1 MGIPSY
7 FSYIIKNYPNI
18 IRNIGYFSNN
28 KSFSFNHLY
37 MDCNSIIYD
46 AVHSIDTTNNL
57 DIQTFENEI
66 IEKVIVNIKEY
77 INLIKPNTTIFIAF
91 DGVAPFA
98 KMEQQRTRRY
108 RTRYMTTMDFGDSNK
123 NSWNTS
129 AITPGT
135 KFMDNLSYRINYEF
149 KNTEKNYNVKN
160 IYVSCSDDAGEGEH
174 KLFNHTRK
182 CVSQNENIA
191 IYGLDS
197 DLIMLSLFHLKYCKD
212 IYVFREAPEFLKS
225 SIPITPSIKKNETNS
240 HFSNGLVADKNNF
253 DDDNRP
259 EILSGRCNMRGND
272 TEPHFLDIRYLS
284 NSILSE
290 MKCKYPDDQR
300 TYDYVFLCFFLGN
313 DFLPHFPA
321 MNIRTHGI
329 SCLLDFYRLY
339 IGNYQDRF
347 LISKTSGKIQWKNVS
362 ILINEIAKKEHELL
376 INEYFVRHKFDKRTY
391 TIETPKEREEAFQN
405 LPIIFREEEKYIC
418 PDEPMW
424 ENRYYKRLL
433 HCKKTTENMKQ
444 ICNNY
449 LEGLEWVFKYY
460 SDGCPHWRWKYNY
473 HYPPLFADLCKYI
486 PHFEMDFISNKSNVA
501 NAPFTKLV
509 QLCYV
514 MPKSNL
520 ELLPQN
526 ICKFLI
532 NNYPELYPENYDFK
546 WAFCRY
552 FWEAHPIL
560 PDIPLELLEQWE
572 IQFNMCK

>member
-18 IRNIGYFSNN
+18 IRNIDYFSNN
-28 KSFSFNHLY
+28 KSFEHLY
-37 MDCNSIIYD
+37 MDCNSIVYD

-57 DIQTFENEI
+57 DVQTFENEI
-66 IEKVIVNIKEY
+66 IEKVILNIKEY
-77 INLIKPNTTIFIAF
+77 IELIKPNSTIFIAF

-108 RTRYMTTMDFGDSNK
+108 RNKFMSTMDFGDSNK
-123 NSWNTS
+123 NNWNTS

-149 KNTEKNYNVKN
+149 KNAEKKYNVKN

-174 KLFNHTRK
+174 KLFSHTRK
-182 CVSQNENIA
+182 CVSKNENIA

-197 DLIMLSLFHLKYCKD
+197 DLIMLSLFHLKYCKN

-225 SIPITPSIKKNETNS
+225 SIPID
-240 HFSNGLVADKNNF
+240 V
-253 DDDNRP
+253 
-259 EILSGRCNMRGND
+259 RGNND
-272 TEPHFLDIRYLS
+272 EPHFLDIENLS
-284 NSILSE
+284 KSISNE
-290 MKCKYPDDQR
+290 MNCKYSDVQR

-329 SCLLDFYRLY
+329 NCLIDFYRLY
-339 IGNYQDRF
+339 IGNFQDRF
-347 LISKTSGKIQWKNVS
+347 LISKTTGRIQWKNVS
-362 ILINEIAKKEHELL
+362 VLIHEIAKKEHELL
-376 INEYFVRHKFDKRTY
+376 INEYFVRNKFDKRTY
-391 TIETPKEREEAFQN
+391 TMETPKEREETFQN

-433 HCKKTTENMKQ
+433 HCKRNGENIKR

-460 SDGCPHWRWKYNY
+460 SEGCPHWRWKYNY

-486 PHFEMDFISNKSNVA
+486 PHFEMDFISNKSNIT
-501 NAPFTKLV
+501 NSPFSKLA
-509 QLCYV
+509 QLSYV

-520 ELLPQN
+520 EFLPQN
-526 ICKFLI
+526 ICNFLI

-560 PDIPLELLEQWE
+560 PEIPVELLEQWE

>member
-28 KSFSFNHLY
+28 KAFSFNHLY

-46 AVHSIDTTNNL
+46 AVHSIDNADNL
-57 DIQTFENEI
+57 DNQTFENEI

-77 INLIKPNTTIFIAF
+77 ISLIKPTNTIFIAF

-108 RTRYMTTMDFGDSNK
+108 RNRFMTTMDFGDSKKSN
-123 NSWNTS
+123 WNTS

-149 KNTEKNYNVKN
+149 KNTEKYYNVKN

-174 KLFNHTRK
+174 KLFKHTRN
-182 CVSQNENIA
+182 CVSQNETVA

-225 SIPITPSIKKNETNS
+225 SIPIN
-240 HFSNGLVADKNNF
+240 V
-253 DDDNRP
+253 
-259 EILSGRCNMRGND
+259 RGND

-284 NSILSE
+284 KSILSE
-290 MKCKYPDDQR
+290 MNCKYPDEQR

-329 SCLLDFYRLY
+329 NCMLDFYRLY

-347 LISKTSGKIQWKNVS
+347 LISKTTGKIQWKNVS

-376 INEYFVRHKFDKRTY
+376 INEYFVRNKFDKRTY
-391 TIETPKEREEAFQN
+391 ICETPKEKEEAFQN

-424 ENRYYKRLL
+424 ENRYYKRLF
-433 HCKKTTENMKQ
+433 HCKRNTENIKQ

-460 SDGCPHWRWKYNY
+460 SDGCPNWRWKYNY
-473 HYPPLFADLCKYI
+473 NYPPLFNDLCKYI
-486 PHFEMDFISNKSNVA
+486 PHFEMDFISNKTTLSNT
-501 NAPFTKLV
+501 PFTKLV
-509 QLCYV
+509 QLSYV
-514 MPKSNL
+514 MPSSNL

-526 ICKFLI
+526 ICKFLT
-532 NNYPELYPENYDFK
+532 NNYPELYPEQYEFK
-546 WAFCRY
+546 WAFCKY

>member
-28 KSFSFNHLY
+28 KAFSFNHLY

-46 AVHSIDTTNNL
+46 AVHSIDNADNL
-57 DIQTFENEI
+57 DNQTFENEI

-77 INLIKPNTTIFIAF
+77 ISLIKPTNTIFIAF

-108 RTRYMTTMDFGDSNK
+108 RNRFMTTMDFGDSKKSN
-123 NSWNTS
+123 WNTS

-149 KNTEKNYNVKN
+149 KNTEKYYNVKN

-174 KLFNHTRK
+174 KLFKHTRN
-182 CVSQNENIA
+182 CVSQNETVA

-225 SIPITPSIKKNETNS
+225 SIPIN
-240 HFSNGLVADKNNF
+240 V
-253 DDDNRP
+253 
-259 EILSGRCNMRGND
+259 RGND

-284 NSILSE
+284 KSILSE
-290 MKCKYPDDQR
+290 MNCKYPDEQR

-329 SCLLDFYRLY
+329 NCMLDFYRLY

-347 LISKTSGKIQWKNVS
+347 LISKTTGKIQWKNVS

-376 INEYFVRHKFDKRTY
+376 INEYFVRNKFDKRTY
-391 TIETPKEREEAFQN
+391 TCETPKEKEEAFQN

-424 ENRYYKRLL
+424 ENRYYKRLF
-433 HCKKTTENMKQ
+433 HCKRNTENIKQ

-460 SDGCPHWRWKYNY
+460 SDGCPNWRWKYNY
-473 HYPPLFADLCKYI
+473 NYPPLFIDLCKYI
-486 PHFEMDFISNKSNVA
+486 PHFEMDFISNKTTLSNT
-501 NAPFTKLV
+501 PFTKLV
-509 QLCYV
+509 QLSYV
-514 MPKSNL
+514 MPSSNL

-526 ICKFLI
+526 ICKFLT
-532 NNYPELYPENYDFK
+532 NNYPELYPEQYEFK
-546 WAFCRY
+546 WAFCKY

>member
-28 KSFSFNHLY
+28 KAFSFNHLY

-46 AVHSIDTTNNL
+46 AVHSINNATNL
-57 DIQTFENEI
+57 DNQTFEKEI

-108 RTRYMTTMDFGDSNK
+108 RTRFMTTMDFGDSNK
-123 NSWNTS
+123 SSWNTS

-149 KNTEKNYNVKN
+149 KNTEKYYNVKN

-174 KLFNHTRK
+174 KLFKHTRK
-182 CVSQNENIA
+182 CISQNDTVA

-225 SIPITPSIKKNETNS
+225 SIPVN
-240 HFSNGLVADKNNF
+240 V
-253 DDDNRP
+253 
-259 EILSGRCNMRGND
+259 RGND

-290 MKCKYPDDQR
+290 MNCKYPDEQR

-329 SCLLDFYRLY
+329 SCLLDFYRFY

-376 INEYFVRHKFDKRTY
+376 INEYFVRNKFDKRTY
-391 TIETPKEREEAFQN
+391 TVETPKEKEEVFQN
-405 LPIIFREEEKYIC
+405 APIIFREEEKYIC

-424 ENRYYKRLL
+424 ENRYYKRLF
-433 HCKKTTENMKQ
+433 HCKRNGENIKQ

-460 SDGCPHWRWKYNY
+460 SDGCPDWRWKYNY
-473 HYPPLFADLCKYI
+473 NYPPLFSDLCKYI
-486 PHFEMDFISNKSNVA
+486 PHFEMDFISNKTHMSNT
-501 NAPFTKLV
+501 PFSKLV

-532 NNYPELYPENYDFK
+532 NNYPELYPEQYEFK

-552 FWEAHPIL
+552 FWEAHPVL

-572 IQFNMCK
+572 IQFTQVKISICRADENFN

>member
-28 KSFSFNHLY
+28 KAFSFNHLY

-46 AVHSIDTTNNL
+46 AVHSIDNADNL
-57 DIQTFENEI
+57 DNQTFENEI

-77 INLIKPNTTIFIAF
+77 ISLIKPTNTIFIAF

-108 RTRYMTTMDFGDSNK
+108 RNRFMTTMDFGDSKKSN
-123 NSWNTS
+123 WNTS

-149 KNTEKNYNVKN
+149 KNTEKYYNVKN

-174 KLFNHTRK
+174 KLFKHTRN

-225 SIPITPSIKKNETNS
+225 SIPIN
-240 HFSNGLVADKNNF
+240 V
-253 DDDNRP
+253 
-259 EILSGRCNMRGND
+259 RGND

-284 NSILSE
+284 KSILSE
-290 MKCKYPDDQR
+290 MNCKYPDEQR

-329 SCLLDFYRLY
+329 NCMLDFYRLY

-347 LISKTSGKIQWKNVS
+347 LISKTTGKIQWKNVS

-376 INEYFVRHKFDKRTY
+376 INEYFVRNKFDKRTY
-391 TIETPKEREEAFQN
+391 ICETPKEKDDAFQN

-424 ENRYYKRLL
+424 ENRYYKRLF
-433 HCKKTTENMKQ
+433 HCKRNTENIKQ

-460 SDGCPHWRWKYNY
+460 SDGCPNWRWKYNY
-473 HYPPLFADLCKYI
+473 NYPPLFNDLCKYI
-486 PHFEMDFISNKSNVA
+486 PHFEMDFISNKTTLSNT
-501 NAPFTKLV
+501 PFTKLV
-509 QLCYV
+509 QLSYV
-514 MPKSNL
+514 MPSSNL

-526 ICKFLI
+526 ICKFLT
-532 NNYPELYPENYDFK
+532 NNYPELYPEQYEFK
-546 WAFCRY
+546 WAFCKY

>member
-18 IRNIGYFSNN
+18 IRNIDYFSNN
-28 KSFSFNHLY
+28 KSFEHLY
-37 MDCNSIIYD
+37 MDCNSIVYD
-46 AVHSIDTTNNL
+46 AVHSIDTTNNV

-66 IEKVIVNIKEY
+66 IEKVILNIKEY
-77 INLIKPNTTIFIAF
+77 IELIKPNSTIFIAF

-108 RTRYMTTMDFGDSNK
+108 RNKFMSTMDFGDSNK
-123 NSWNTS
+123 NNWNTS

-149 KNTEKNYNVKN
+149 KNAEKKYNVKN

-174 KLFNHTRK
+174 KLFSHTRK
-182 CVSQNENIA
+182 CVSKNENIA

-197 DLIMLSLFHLKYCKD
+197 DLIMLSLFHLKYCKN

-225 SIPITPSIKKNETNS
+225 SIPID
-240 HFSNGLVADKNNF
+240 V
-253 DDDNRP
+253 
-259 EILSGRCNMRGND
+259 RGNND
-272 TEPHFLDIRYLS
+272 EPHFLDIENLS
-284 NSILSE
+284 KSISNE
-290 MKCKYPDDQR
+290 MNCKYSDVQR

-329 SCLLDFYRLY
+329 NCLIDFYRLY
-339 IGNYQDRF
+339 IGNFQDRF
-347 LISKTSGKIQWKNVS
+347 LISKTTGRIQWKNVS
-362 ILINEIAKKEHELL
+362 VLIHEIAKKEHELL
-376 INEYFVRHKFDKRTY
+376 INEYFVRNKFDKRTY
-391 TIETPKEREEAFQN
+391 TMETPKEREETFQN

-433 HCKKTTENMKQ
+433 HCKRNGENIKR

-460 SDGCPHWRWKYNY
+460 SEGCPHWRWKYNY

-486 PHFEMDFISNKSNVA
+486 PHFEMDFISNKSNIT
-501 NAPFTKLV
+501 NSPFSKLA
-509 QLCYV
+509 QLSYV

-520 ELLPQN
+520 EFLPQN
-526 ICKFLI
+526 ICNFLI

-560 PDIPLELLEQWE
+560 PEIPVELLEQWE